1 MTAPADLTPL
11 AEAVE
16 CEFMYSYESQAP
28 GPAYTELGIATTRI
42 GGGVAL
48 AMRNDPSGGYWNK
61 ALGFGTTEPFTV
73 QTLDRVLDFY
83 REQRVDQAVLQLVP
97 SVLPAGFDEVAAAR
111 GLEPGSTW
119 VKLAARPGD
128 VAAAQTRL
136 RVAPVPAVEARR
148 WADVVLSG
156 FGMPTGGLT
165 DMLAATVGQ
174 ATWRPYAAWDDGELV
189 AGGNLFLHDEAAS
202 LNAAATATGHR
213 GLGAQSALIAA
224 RARAAAEAGCR
235 WLFAETGKP
244 APGQQNPSLNNMLR
258 AGLVP
263 LYERR
268 NWVWRAAS

>member
-1 MTAPADLTPL
+1 MGSPTCWPRRSARRRGDR
-11 AEAVE
+11 
-16 CEFMYSYESQAP
+16 
-28 GPAYTELGIATTRI
+28 TR
-42 GGGVAL
+42 
-48 AMRNDPSGGYWNK
+48 P
-61 ALGFGTTEPFTV
+61 GTT
-73 QTLDRVLDFY
+73 
-83 REQRVDQAVLQLVP
+83 ANW
-97 SVLPAGFDEVAAAR
+97 S
-111 GLEPGSTW
+111 
-119 VKLAARPGD
+119 
-128 VAAAQTRL
+128 
-136 RVAPVPAVEARR
+136 
-148 WADVVLSG
+148 
-156 FGMPTGGLT
+156 
-165 DMLAATVGQ
+165 
-174 ATWRPYAAWDDGELV
+174 